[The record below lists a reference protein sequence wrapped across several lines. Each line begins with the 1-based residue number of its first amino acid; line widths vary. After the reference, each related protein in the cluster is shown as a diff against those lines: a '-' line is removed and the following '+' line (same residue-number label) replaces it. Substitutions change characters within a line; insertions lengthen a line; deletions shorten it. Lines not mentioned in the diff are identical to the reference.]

1 MNKIY
6 VCPDEKDFLTQEGL
20 GSFEELWDR
29 RDPWHDKVNRG
40 RSRNGWSGV
49 CRIEIGGRT
58 FFLKKQENFF
68 SYSAGFPFRRLLAE
82 REFDNI
88 QLFNSLRIPSV
99 KAVYFGMLKRGNKH
113 QALIMTEALE
123 GYVPLHEVEN
133 KWRDEQQE
141 NHAKQRSLITSI
153 ASLIRQAHDH
163 GVAHNS
169 FRPKHIFVSKDY
181 CSEAD
186 PSSEKLDCRFIDLE
200 QAGKVPVGS
209 KKQLRDLATL
219 HRKSSPY
226 WSEEVR
232 LLFILSYLG
241 KEEFDAEAED
251 FIAKVLAASKDN
263 RSPTKRNLKRLAGHI
278 FR

>member
-1 MNKIY
+1 LNKTY
-6 VCPDEKDFLTQEGL
+6 VCPNEKDFLTQEGL

-29 RDPWHDKVNRG
+29 RDPWHDKINRG

-49 CRIEIGGRT
+49 CRIEIAGRT

-88 QLFNSLRIPSV
+88 HLFNLLRIPSV
-99 KAVYFGMLKRGNKH
+99 KAVYFGMQKKGKKH

-123 GYVPLHEVEN
+123 GYVPLNKVEK
-133 KWRDEQQE
+133 KWQDEQQE

-163 GVAHNS
+163 GVAHGS

-181 CSEAD
+181 CSETY
-186 PSSEKLDCRFIDLE
+186 PSSKRLDCRFIDLE
-200 QAGKVPVGS
+200 QAGKVPIGG
-209 KKQLRDLATL
+209 KRQLRDLATL

-226 WSEEVR
+226 WSEKYR

-241 KEEFDAEAED
+241 KKEFDAEARD
-251 FIAKVLAASKDN
+251 FVAKVLSISKDT
-263 RSPTKRNLKRLAGHI
+263 RSPTKRNLKRLGRYI